1 MTTTA
6 TRRKGARSATTA
18 GRVPVAYERISQFRE
33 DRLGVEVS
41 RGVDRQ
47 ADDAVRCAD
56 ELGLGAIAPEHHY
69 TDNNRSASQFATRE
83 RERWLEL
90 LAFVRSGGAS
100 HVLVW
105 LWDRAFR
112 TTEAASELLSAARE
126 GGALLVQTAGSYTV
140 ADPSNPDDILRL
152 KLAGLLAE
160 YEVAKMSIRQRRSKA
175 QAAADGKPHGGRRA
189 FGYED
194 GYTAV
199 RESEAV
205 YVREVASRLLAGE
218 SLRACA
224 QFLNDQGVP
233 LPSGGTKWTGPNLG
247 QLIRRPLLAGLR
259 VSGKDAD
266 GQAIVVGEATW
277 PGIIDVPTH
286 EALVGLLTDP
296 ERRTNKGTN
305 DRVYLLT
312 NLGTCAECGQIL
324 RGSIR
329 NVSRTHPERGRRA
342 VYICASGRH
351 VHRSQVDVDHLLNQ
365 RVVAR
370 LEVINADG
378 RLLVDSTAADL
389 VAALSERLVTLRR
402 QLETRADEL
411 EEADASPQTIAASMG
426 ALERKIAKVDGDL
439 KLARASARRP
449 EAALEGMTGSEAGKA
464 WASASLSRRRAVLE
478 LLYESISLRGAG
490 ANKRRDLEAADLE
503 TVPRKFPTPGQ
514 VVGSELS

>member
-1 MTTTA
+1 MTATA
-6 TRRKGARSATTA
+6 TRSKGARSATTA

-47 ADDAVRCAD
+47 ADDALKCAD
-56 ELGLGAIAPEHHY
+56 ELGLGDIAPEHHY

-175 QAAADGKPHGGRRA
+175 QAAIDGKPHGGRRA
-189 FGYED
+189 FGYEA
-194 GYTAV
+194 GYSAI
-199 RESEAV
+199 REPEAA

-224 QFLNDQGVP
+224 QYLNDEAVP
-233 LPSGGTKWTGPNLG
+233 LPSGGAAWTGPNLG
-247 QLIRRPLLAGLR
+247 TMMRRPLLAGLR
-259 VSGKDAD
+259 VSGRDDD
-266 GQAIVVGEATW
+266 GHAIVVGPATW

-286 EALVGLLTDP
+286 EALVGVLTDP
-296 ERRTNKGTN
+296 ARRSNKGSN

-312 NLGTCAECGQIL
+312 NLGTCAECGQGL
-324 RGSIR
+324 RGVTRDI
-329 NVSRTHPERGRRA
+329 SRTNPERGRRS
-342 VYICASGRH
+342 VYVCTSGRH
-351 VHRSQVDVDHLLNQ
+351 VHRPQVDVDLLLEA
-365 RVVAR
+365 RVIAR
-370 LEVINADG
+370 LERINADG

-389 VAALSERLVTLRR
+389 VTSLSERLALLRR

-426 ALERKIAKVDGDL
+426 ALERKIAKVDSDL

-449 EAALEGMTGSEAGKA
+449 EAALDGMTGSEAAKA
-464 WASASLSRRRAVLE
+464 WADASLSRRRAVLE
-478 LLYESISLRGAG
+478 LLYEVIALRGAG
-490 ANKRRDLEAADLE
+490 PNRRRPLEATDLE
-503 TVPRKFPTPGQ
+503 TVPRKFPTP
-514 VVGSELS
+514 